1 MNYPWGHTR
10 RFNAYPE
17 YIKSIYGER
26 VQKLAI
32 DAGFTCPNRD
42 GSKGKHGCI
51 YCNNEA
57 FNPSYCIPD
66 KPVRQ
71 QLEEGIE
78 FHQCRYR
85 RAVKYLAYFQ
95 AYTNTY
101 APFDYL
107 KKQFDD
113 ALSIPGITGL
123 VIGTRPD
130 CIEDELLDYLAELS
144 KHHYIIVEFGIE
156 SCSDET
162 LNRINRGHTFEET
175 QIALQKT
182 AERGIQTGGHII
194 FGLPGESRAYMLSEA
209 EILSALPLN
218 NIKFHQLQVLKNTVL
233 AREYEQHPEQFDLFT
248 LEEYL
253 DFCIAF
259 VEQLRPSIV
268 IERIASEVPPRY
280 LIAPKFGAVRNFEI
294 IRMFE
299 NKLGER
305 DTWQGKCYNDSA

>member
-57 FNPSYCIPD
+57 FNPSYCIPE

-101 APFDYL
+101 APFDNL

-175 QIALQKT
+175 RIALQKT
-182 AERGIQTGGHII
+182 AERGIRTGGHII

-209 EILSALPLN
+209 EIISGLPLN
-218 NIKFHQLQVLKNTVL
+218 NIKFHQLQVLKKTVL
-233 AREYEQHPEQFDLFT
+233 AGEYERHPEQFDLFN

-259 VEQLRPSIV
+259 VKQLRPSIV

-299 NKLGER
+299 NKLEER

>member
-1 MNYPWGHTR
+1 MNYSWGHTR

-101 APFDYL
+101 ASFDYL

-130 CIEDELLDYLAELS
+130 CIEDKLLDYLAELS

-182 AERGIQTGGHII
+182 AERGIRTGGHII

-253 DFCIAF
+253 DCCIAF

-305 DTWQGKCYNDSA
+305 DTWQGKCYNDNT